1 MPWTNSK
8 TKYLKDLLEINNNQ
22 WCKNVENQEII
33 DLVIFLFLEK
43 PKKLQKKQNHKVQRS
58 MERKGEYFCFAFQKL
73 STKYTPYI
81 INYFPQKIVV

>member
-8 TKYLKDLLEINNNQ
+8 TKYLKDLLEINYNQ

-43 PKKLQKKQNHKVQRS
+43 PKKLQKNKT
-58 MERKGEYFCFAFQKL
+58 
-73 STKYTPYI
+73 TKYRGLWKGKENI
-81 INYFPQKIVV
+81 FALLFKNYPQNIHHT